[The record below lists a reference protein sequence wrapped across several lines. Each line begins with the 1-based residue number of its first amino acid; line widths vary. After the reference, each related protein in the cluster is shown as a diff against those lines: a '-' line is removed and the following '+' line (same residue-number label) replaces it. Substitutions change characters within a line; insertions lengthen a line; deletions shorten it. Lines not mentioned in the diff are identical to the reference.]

1 MSKKWKFIAAI
12 PLIAII
18 TLFADDE
25 NVHACLCVRTPGP
38 NTAFENSV
46 AVFRGELIEISGL
59 FIKCPAPESG
69 YFVAPMVVAEFK
81 VETVWKGELNET
93 TFITTYSSNGSCG
106 SYDYF
111 RGWRFDVETG
121 WEYETWPEIGEKY
134 IVYAYEVEG
143 VLWVGLCG
151 RGYRSVPNAQEDL
164 EFLGEGWSPEPGS
177 SDPTPIPPP
186 EPREEQCPIP
196 TPDPSAE
203 LSKPEAL
210 PATGG
215 CAPLLA
221 HTRLSLDATPLL
233 LAVGIIWLTTR
244 TRRRR

>member
-1 MSKKWKFIAAI
+1 MEPI
-12 PLIAII
+12 
-18 TLFADDE
+18 
-25 NVHACLCVRTPGP
+25 HACSCVGP
-38 NTAFENSV
+38 VSHAYALEHSD
-46 AVFRGELIEISGL
+46 AVFQGEVISKNGL
-59 FIKCPAPESG
+59 RSACGRSG
-69 YFVAPMVVAEFK
+69 EVFFLDLAVEFK
-81 VETVWKGELNET
+81 VTTVWKGEINET
-93 TFITTYSSNGSCG
+93 TFINTNYDGAACG
-106 SYDYF
+106 YPF
-111 RGWRFDVETG
+111 R
-121 WEYETWPEIGEKY
+121 IGEEY
-134 IVYAYEVEG
+134 IVYANQNEWVG
-143 VLWVGLCG
+143 MLGVGLCSRTG
-151 RGYRSVPNAQEDL
+151 LAPDHQEDL
-164 EFLGEGWSPEPGS
+164 EYLGEGWSPEPGS